1 MSAMKLIDSHAHV
14 DGAEYDGDRA
24 EVLARARAAGVSQI
38 VTIGTG
44 PTLEQIARA
53 ITCAEAVRTSQ
64 EPDVVAAIGVHPHDA
79 DKVTDAWWPELD
91 RMVRHPRVVAVG
103 ETGLDFHY
111 DNSDRVTQAA
121 VFRRQIQLARVVKKP
136 VVCHIRDAHPE
147 SLAILIEENAAEVG
161 AAIHCFTGGPAE
173 ARGYVA
179 AGFHISFSG
188 IITFKTAQAIRDAVR
203 EVPLDRILIETDC
216 PYLSPIPLRGKR
228 NEPAHLVH
236 TAAVVAQEA
245 GISTE
250 ELAARA
256 TANTSALFRLT
267 AP

>member
-1 MSAMKLIDSHAHV
+1 MNLIDSHAHV

-24 EVLARARAAGVSQI
+24 EVLARARAAGVSKI

-44 PTLEQIARA
+44 PSLEQIARA
-53 ITCAEAVRTSQ
+53 IACAEA
-64 EPDVVAAIGVHPHDA
+64 EPDVVAAVGVHPHDA

-91 RMVRHPRVVAVG
+91 KMVRHERVVAVG

-111 DNSDRVTQAA
+111 DHSDRVVQAA
-121 VFRRQIQLARVVKKP
+121 VFRRQIQLARAVKKP

-147 SLAILIEENAAEVG
+147 SLAILTEERAAEVG
-161 AAIHCFTGGPAE
+161 AAIHCFTGGPDE

-188 IITFKTAQAIRDAVR
+188 IITFKSAEAIRAAVR

-236 TAAVVAQEA
+236 TAAVVAKEA
-245 GISTE
+245 GVSVE

-267 AP
+267 PG